1 MQIDFLDFFH
11 ADFTYLTFIVSFLK
25 NHYEKWLVF
34 SSYNLIIKL
43 SESEKLQKYGIAL
56 SQHTYYLHKWLAYL
70 NFDIFAAAIFIFFLR
85 DS

>member
-25 NHYEKWLVF
+25 NQYEKWVVF

-43 SESEKLQKYGIAL
+43 SESENCKNTESPCL
-56 SQHTYYLHKWLAYL
+56 SIPTVYI
-70 NFDIFAAAIFIFFLR
+70 N
-85 DS
+85 DSST